1 MSPDLDTQDLTDDAV
16 LGGRLSIL
24 QPRVGHRAGHD
35 AILLAAATAA
45 TGGNHAVDLG
55 AGVGTAGLALATR
68 VDGVSVTLVDIDS
81 NLVTLAREN
90 AARNRLANRVFAVT
104 LDVAA
109 PLRTVGDLATGSADH
124 VLMNPP
130 FNDPSRQHVS
140 PNPRRRVAHCSS
152 REMLVSWIRTAG
164 RILRPGGTVT
174 LIFRADGIGDVLQAL
189 GAGFGAIAVRPIYAK
204 PSASAIRILTRAV
217 KSSRA
222 PTSLRPGFLLNGAD
236 GRPTAE
242 AEAVLRGGA
251 PLPFDPAEQLP
262 R

>member
-16 LGGRLSIL
+16 LGGRLCIL

-45 TGGNHAVDLG
+45 TAGDHAVDLG

-68 VDGVSVTLVDIDS
+68 VDGVSVALVDIDS
-81 NLVTLAREN
+81 NLVALACEN

-104 LDVAA
+104 FDVAA
-109 PLRTVGDLATGSADH
+109 PQQTAGDLASRSADH

-130 FNDPSRQHVS
+130 FNDPSRRHVS
-140 PNPRRRVAHCSS
+140 PDAQRRLAHCSS
-152 REMLVSWIRTAG
+152 REMLASWIRTAE
-164 RILRPGGTVT
+164 RILLPGGTVT
-174 LIFRADGIGDVLQAL
+174 LIFRADGIGDVLHAL
-189 GAGFGAIAVRPIYAK
+189 GAGFGAIAVRPIYPK

-222 PTSLRPGFLLNGAD
+222 PTSLRPGFLLNGDD
-236 GRPTAE
+236 GQPTAE
-242 AEAVLRGGA
+242 AEAVLRGA
-251 PLPFDPAEQLP
+251 AALPFDSAE
-262 R
+262 

>member
-1 MSPDLDTQDLTDDAV
+1 MSPDLDTRDLTDDAV

-24 QPRVGHRAGHD
+24 QPRVGHRVGHD

-45 TGGNHAVDLG
+45 TAGDHAVDLG
-55 AGVGTAGLALATR
+55 AGVGAAGLALATR

-81 NLVTLAREN
+81 NLIALAREN
-90 AARNRLANRVFAVT
+90 AARNRLANRVSAVT

-109 PLRTVGDLATGSADH
+109 PRSSLGDLASGLADH

-140 PNPRRRVAHCSS
+140 PDARRRMAHCSS
-152 REMLVSWIRTAG
+152 QEMLASWIRTAG
-164 RILRPGGTVT
+164 RILRPSGTVT
-174 LIFRADGIGDVLQAL
+174 LIFRADGIGEVLQAL
-189 GAGFGAIAVRPIYAK
+189 GTGFGAIAVRPIYAK
-204 PSASAIRILTRAV
+204 PAASAIRILARAV

-222 PTSLRPGFLLNGAD
+222 PTSVRPGFLLNGAD

-242 AEAVLRGGA
+242 AEAVLRGA
-251 PLPFDPAEQLP
+251 AALPFDAVE
-262 R
+262 

>member
-35 AILLAAATAA
+35 AILLAAATTA
-45 TGGNHAVDLG
+45 TAGDHAVDLG
-55 AGVGTAGLALATR
+55 AGVGTAGLALAIR
-68 VDGVSVTLVDIDS
+68 VDRVSVTLVDIDS
-81 NLVTLAREN
+81 NLVALAREN
-90 AARNRLANRVFAVT
+90 AARNRLANRVSVAT

-109 PLRTVGDLATGSADH
+109 RQHAAGNLATASADH

-140 PNPRRRVAHCSS
+140 PDARRRLAHCSS
-152 REMLVSWIRTAG
+152 RQMLASWIRTAG

-174 LIFRADGIGDVLQAL
+174 LIFRADGIGEVLQAL
-189 GAGFGAIAVRPIYAK
+189 GAGFGAIAVRPIYTK
-204 PSASAIRILTRAV
+204 PTGSAVRILTRAV

-222 PTSLRPGFLLNGAD
+222 PTSLRSGFLLNGAD

-242 AEAVLRGGA
+242 AEAVLRGA
-251 PLPFDPAEQLP
+251 AALSFDPAD
-262 R
+262 

>member
-1 MSPDLDTQDLTDDAV
+1 MSPDLDTRDLTDDAV
-16 LGGRLSIL
+16 LGGRLTIL

-45 TGGNHAVDLG
+45 NAGDHAVEFG

-81 NLVTLAREN
+81 NLVDLAREN
-90 AARNRLANRVFAVT
+90 AAKNRLAGRVSAVM

-109 PLRTVGDLATGSADH
+109 PELGATDLAPGSADH

-130 FNDPSRQHVS
+130 FNDPSRQLVS
-140 PNPRRRVAHCSS
+140 PDARRRMAHCSS
-152 REMLVSWIRTAG
+152 KEMLASWVRTAG
-164 RILRPGGTVT
+164 RILRPSGTVT
-174 LIFRADGIGDVLQAL
+174 LIFRADGIGEVLQAL

-204 PSASAIRILTRAV
+204 PTASAIRILTRAV

-236 GRPTAE
+236 GRPTAQ
-242 AEAVLRGGA
+242 AEAVLRGA
-251 PLPFDPAEQLP
+251 AALPFDPAE
-262 R
+262 

>member
-1 MSPDLDTQDLTDDAV
+1 MSPDLDTQDLTENAV

-45 TGGNHAVDLG
+45 TAGDHAVDLG

-68 VDGVSVTLVDIDS
+68 VDGVSIILVDIDS
-81 NLVTLAREN
+81 NLVALAREN
-90 AARNRLANRVFAVT
+90 ATRNRLVDRVSAVM

-109 PLRTVGDLATGSADH
+109 PQRTAGDLAPGSADH

-140 PNPRRRVAHCSS
+140 PVVSRRMAHCSA
-152 REMLVSWIRTAG
+152 REMLASWIRTAG

-204 PSASAIRILTRAV
+204 PAASAIRILTRAV

-222 PTSLRPGFLLNGAD
+222 PTSVRPGFLLNGAD
-236 GRPTAE
+236 GRPTTE
-242 AEAVLRGGA
+242 AEAVLRGA
-251 PLPFDPAEQLP
+251 AALPFDTQSN
-262 R
+262 

>member
-1 MSPDLDTQDLTDDAV
+1 MSRDLAQDLTDDAV

-45 TGGNHAVDLG
+45 TAGDHAVDLG

-81 NLVTLAREN
+81 NLIALAREN
-90 AARNRLANRVFAVT
+90 AARNRLANRVSAVT

-109 PLRTVGDLATGSADH
+109 RKRGAGDLPPGSADH

-130 FNDPSRQHVS
+130 FNDPGRELVS
-140 PNPRRRVAHCSS
+140 PDARRRVAHCSS
-152 REMLVSWIRTAG
+152 QEMLASWIRTAG

-174 LIFRADGIGDVLQAL
+174 LIFRAERIGEVLQAL

-204 PSASAIRILTRAV
+204 PMASAIRILTRAV

-222 PTSLRPGFLLNGAD
+222 PTSLRPGFMLNGAD

-242 AEAVLRGGA
+242 VEAVLREA
-251 PLPFDPAEQLP
+251 AALPFDPA
-262 R
+262 

>member
-45 TGGNHAVDLG
+45 TTGDHAVDFG

-68 VDGVSVTLVDIDS
+68 VAGVSVTLVDIDS
-81 NLVTLAREN
+81 NLVALAREN
-90 AARNRLANRVFAVT
+90 AAKNRLADRVSAVT

-109 PLRTVGDLATGSADH
+109 PEWGERDLAPGSADH

-130 FNDPSRQHVS
+130 FNDASRQQVS
-140 PNPRRRVAHCSS
+140 PDARRRMAYCSS
-152 REMLVSWIRTAG
+152 EEMLVSWIRTAG
-164 RILRPGGTVT
+164 RILRPNGTVT
-174 LIFRADGIGDVLQAL
+174 LIFRADGIGEVLQAL
-189 GAGFGAIAVRPIYAK
+189 GAGFGAIAVRPIYGK
-204 PSASAIRILTRAV
+204 PAASAIRILTRAV

-222 PTSLRPGFLLNGAD
+222 PTSVRPGFLLNGAD

-242 AEAVLRGGA
+242 AEAVLRGA
-251 PLPFDPAEQLP
+251 AALPFDPAE
-262 R
+262 